1 MLSIVLVI
9 FVIVL
14 GLTNSLCIADVEDK
28 LICAEFIAYE

>member
-14 GLTNSLCIADVEDK
+14 GLTNSLCIVDVE
-28 LICAEFIAYE
+28 E